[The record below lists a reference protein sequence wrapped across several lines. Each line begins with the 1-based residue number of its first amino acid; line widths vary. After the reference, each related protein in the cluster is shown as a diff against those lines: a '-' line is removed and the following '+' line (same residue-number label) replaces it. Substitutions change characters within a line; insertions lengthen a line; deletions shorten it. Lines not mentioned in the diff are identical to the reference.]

1 MTSTEPVFNRDK
13 NVLKYPTLQG
23 FPLVYNGLVTNDT
36 FDDDD
41 DDTAVDEH
49 NDTGSSHNNDQFNQD
64 IMF

>member
-1 MTSTEPVFNRDK
+1 M
-13 NVLKYPTLQG
+13 KYPTLQG

-49 NDTGSSHNNDQFNQD
+49 NDTGSSHNRFLTNAFDFTEC
-64 IMF
+64 ILHGL

>member
-1 MTSTEPVFNRDK
+1 MF
-13 NVLKYPTLQG
+13 LKYPTLQG